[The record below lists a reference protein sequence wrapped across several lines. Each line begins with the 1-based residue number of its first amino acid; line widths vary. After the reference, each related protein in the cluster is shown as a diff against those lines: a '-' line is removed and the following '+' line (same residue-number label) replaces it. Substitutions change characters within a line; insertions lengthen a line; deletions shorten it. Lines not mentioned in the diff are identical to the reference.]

1 MSNIKIDGFNV
12 ELKHL
17 SNDTLE
23 HYLEEL
29 QKELDSRP
37 KEGVWWVWEVNSS
50 KHLSYNILAQHIKRY
65 GPFTKKMAEHFTAES
80 ENTGGIYWHYII
92 MPDGLKPVLDN

>member
-50 KHLSYNILAQHIKRY
+50 KHLSYNTFAQHIKRY
-65 GPFTKKMAEHFTAES
+65 GPFTKEEAQKDVDKHKD
-80 ENTGGIYWHYII
+80 NIYWHYII
-92 MPDGLKPVLDN
+92 MPDGLEPVLDN